1 MVDTS
6 LKLGNDVF
14 TVSPLGGEASFLLQ
28 PKLLPLVVDFVMA
41 AGALNETV
49 GEGFDAAA
57 IAAKVGPIVQSMV
70 GKLSP
75 DDLKYIMRTL
85 LTGATMNG
93 TLLYQGAA
101 GEPIHVLLQRRTLDT
116 WRLLIHAVRVSYPDF
131 FDLARALRDRPAAG
145 GSSATSNTSSPGPST
160 GS

>member
-1 MVDTS
+1 
-6 LKLGNDVF
+6 
-14 TVSPLGGEASFLLQ
+14 
-28 PKLLPLVVDFVMA
+28 
-41 AGALNETV
+41 
-49 GEGFDAAA
+49 
-57 IAAKVGPIVQSMV
+57 
-70 GKLSP
+70 
-75 DDLKYIMRTL
+75 MRTL